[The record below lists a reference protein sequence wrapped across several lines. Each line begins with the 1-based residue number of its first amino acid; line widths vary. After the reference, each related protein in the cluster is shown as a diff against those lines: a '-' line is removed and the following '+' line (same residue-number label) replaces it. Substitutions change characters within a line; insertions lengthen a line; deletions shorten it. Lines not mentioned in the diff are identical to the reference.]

1 MCFQK
6 APSPPPPDPKDVARE
21 VEQEQMIENQ
31 KADTAEKL
39 TQDKKMRTQSL
50 YGQQSGMYGMRS
62 LISGPKGGAG
72 FY

>member
-21 VEQEQMIENQ
+21 VEQEQMMGNQ
-31 KADTAEKL
+31 KADTAAKL
-39 TQDKKMRTQSL
+39 AEDKKMRTQSSF
-50 YGQQSGMYGMRS
+50 GQQSGMYGMRS

>member
-6 APSPPPPDPKDVARE
+6 APKPPKPDPEDIARE
-21 VEQEQMIENQ
+21 KEQDQMIENQ
-31 KADTAEKL
+31 KAESAARLAE
-39 TQDKKMRTQSL
+39 DKKQRTQSS

>member
-6 APSPPPPDPKDVARE
+6 APKPPKPDPEDVARE
-21 VEQEQMIENQ
+21 VEQEQMMENQ
-31 KADTAEKL
+31 KADSAAKLAE
-39 TQDKKMRTQSL
+39 DKMLRTQSTF
-50 YGQQSGMYGMRS
+50 GQQSGMYGMRS

>member
-31 KADTAEKL
+31 QADTSATLAE
-39 TQDKKMRTQSL
+39 DKKKRTQSL
-50 YGQQSGMYGMRS
+50 FRQQSGMYGMRS
-62 LISGPKGGAG
+62 LIAGPKGGAG